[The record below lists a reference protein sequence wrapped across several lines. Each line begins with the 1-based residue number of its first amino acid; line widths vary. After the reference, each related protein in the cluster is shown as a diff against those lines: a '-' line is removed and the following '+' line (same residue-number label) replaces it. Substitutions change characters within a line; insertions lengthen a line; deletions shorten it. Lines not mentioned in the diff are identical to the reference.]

1 MSKGGRFI
9 ALAASAILLFVVSL
23 GSLGAL
29 AEEPGR
35 PKTTGYP
42 AVEDVPPRPE
52 KPAMTADE
60 QVKLKKEL
68 SATRDHHQA
77 PKRKSG
83 AGAGQPVKPWLHARG
98 SGPALVPLAY
108 RPALGAAMMAS
119 SVRMTVISARINV
132 SSSAITSAAADPRN
146 FSWNASRCFFLW
158 SIVTL
163 ASWIG

>member
-9 ALAASAILLFVVSL
+9 ALAASAVLLSVVSL

-42 AVEDVPPRPE
+42 TLEPPRPE

-60 QVKLKKEL
+60 QAKLKKEL
-68 SATRDHHQA
+68 SATRDHQA

-83 AGAGQPVKPWLHARG
+83 SGARQPVKP
-98 SGPALVPLAY
+98 
-108 RPALGAAMMAS
+108 
-119 SVRMTVISARINV
+119 
-132 SSSAITSAAADPRN
+132 
-146 FSWNASRCFFLW
+146 
-158 SIVTL
+158 
-163 ASWIG
+163 